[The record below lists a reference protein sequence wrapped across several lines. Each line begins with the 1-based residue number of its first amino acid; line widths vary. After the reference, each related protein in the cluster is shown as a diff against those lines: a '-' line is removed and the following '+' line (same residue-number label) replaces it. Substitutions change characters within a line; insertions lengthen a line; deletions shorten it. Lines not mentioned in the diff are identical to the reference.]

1 MSLLVAF
8 AALTAATTGLSDAE
22 LQKALGGDVSV
33 HAEAFTTPQGK
44 DAGRGVGAIVVWRP
58 IGDVWS
64 TLCKYEDRAEYIPRV
79 EKVRV
84 LDKTDARVHVWQQID
99 ASVTTARF
107 TAFFDLDP
115 KQHVIH
121 WTLDRNVS
129 DNTLKD
135 VDGEYRMFEV
145 DDRRTLLVY
154 RSYVDSG
161 LKVPKSIQMYI
172 AKKSIPDL
180 LKSIK
185 QRVESN
191 GTWKKK

>member
-1 MSLLVAF
+1 MLLVL
-8 AALTAATTGLSDAE
+8 AAITAATTGLSDPE
-22 LQKALGGDVSV
+22 LQKALAGEVAV
-33 HAEAFTTPQGK
+33 HAEAFTTPEGK
-44 DAGRGVGAIVVWRP
+44 DAGRGVGAIVIGKPSSAVWT
-58 IGDVWS
+58 
-64 TLCKYEDRAEYIPRV
+64 TLTHYEDRAEYIPRV

-84 LDKTDARVHVWQQID
+84 IDKTDARVHVWQQID
-99 ASVTTARF
+99 VSVTTARF
-107 TAFFDLDP
+107 TAYFDLDP

-121 WTLDRNVS
+121 WALDRNVS

-135 VDGEYRMFEV
+135 VDGEYRLFDV
-145 DDRRTLLVY
+145 DGDHTLLVY

-180 LKSIK
+180 LKAIK
-185 QRVESN
+185 QRVESG